1 MEPKKHDLD
10 TDVLPIGSCTA
21 TVGRQH
27 GEKAALGQMIGWLH
41 YGDRIEK
48 VRYHWEPRLDG
59 MDRLIIE
66 PLNIEEP

>member
-1 MEPKKHDLD
+1 VDSKMHDLD
-10 TDVLPIGSCTA
+10 PVVLPAGSCTA
-21 TVGRQH
+21 TVGWQH

-41 YGDRIEK
+41 YGDRIEQ

-66 PLNIEEP
+66 PIKEN